1 MKKILSLIAVLL
13 FAAASSVWAE
23 DYGFDKAHSQ
33 VGFAVKH
40 VLSLTHG
47 EFKDYDG
54 TISFDEKKPEA
65 SKIDVTIKVDSIDTA
80 NEMRDHHLKTPEFFD
95 VEKYPTITFKS
106 TKVVKAGD
114 KKYKVTGNLTMH
126 GVTKT
131 VILDVDYQGADMMM
145 GMPVAGFS
153 ASTKIDRRDFGLT
166 WGQDKLTAAGN
177 LMVANEVE
185 IKLDIALITKDA
197 LKKMAEMG
205 KKKAADKPK
214 DK

>member
-1 MKKILSLIAVLL
+1 MKKFFSFIAVLGL
-13 FAAASSVWAE
+13 LAATTAYAE

-40 VLSLTHG
+40 VLSLTRG

-65 SKIDVTIKVDSIDTA
+65 SKIDVTIQVNSIDTA

-95 VEKYPTITFKS
+95 VEKNPTITFKS

-114 KKYKVTGNLTMH
+114 KKYKVTGDLTLH

-131 VILDVDYQGADMMM
+131 VILDVDYLGADVMM
-145 GMPVAGFS
+145 GMPVAAFS
-153 ASTKIDRRDFGLT
+153 ATTKIDRRDFGLS

-177 LMVANEVE
+177 LMVANDVE

-197 LKKMAEMG
+197 LKKMAEKG
-205 KKKAADKPK
+205 QKKAPAKSDK
-214 DK
+214 